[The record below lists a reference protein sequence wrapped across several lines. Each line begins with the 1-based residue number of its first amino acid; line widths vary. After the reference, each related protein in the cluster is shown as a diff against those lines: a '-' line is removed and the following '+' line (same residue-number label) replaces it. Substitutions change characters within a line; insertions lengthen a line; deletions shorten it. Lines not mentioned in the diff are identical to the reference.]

1 MNVKLYLVGQL
12 LVDGCLRGV
21 GSFRDVDVNLE
32 PGTNSINLSIL
43 VNLLKTYITLNVR
56 AECVF
61 LGN

>member
-32 PGTNSINLSIL
+32 PGTNSINLTIH
-43 VNLLKTYITLNVR
+43 VNLLPYVILNVR

-61 LGN
+61 